1 MPEDSLIT
9 KGPEVADVNR
19 SIWKTWVTVIVPAF
33 VAFGA
38 SYLFINGNLLW
49 CGILAVIFLS
59 LLALQAFFLKEFG
72 YIALALF
79 LETAA
84 LVAPY
89 YHTSF
94 SYLILSAAII
104 FVCFLGGVLSGRREL
119 ENALKVPFS
128 RVARKALVGGATGVL
143 LGMTILSAVVGGGS
157 SFSYGDLVKTV
168 LDPMITPV
176 MRYYAP
182 DYTPDMTVRGVL
194 IQVVRRAQP
203 AIDKLPKSAGSKVLN
218 DAVNAAS
225 VQLKS
230 SLGVDLNL
238 DSTVSANVTDL
249 FVKKVG
255 VMSLPIKFAIY
266 AILFLLLWAAIH
278 FVAAVLSYPLLVV
291 TFILFEI
298 FIAAGFAVIQLES
311 RSREIVL
318 LS

>member
-128 RVARKALVGGATGVL
+128 RVARKALVGGMTGVL
-143 LGMTILSAVVGGGS
+143 FGAAVLGTVGSGS
-157 SFSYGDLVKTV
+157 SPFSYENLIKVV
-168 LDPMITPV
+168 LDPAITPV
-176 MRYYAP
+176 MKYYSP
-182 DYTPDMTVRGVL
+182 DYTPSMTVRGVL
-194 IQVVRRAQP
+194 AHIIRRAQP
-203 AIDKLPKSAGSKVLN
+203 TIDSLPQKVGDKALN
-218 DAVNAAS
+218 DLVNTAAA
-225 VQLKS
+225 QLKD
-230 SLGVDLNL
+230 SLGVEVNL
-238 DSTVSANVTDL
+238 DATVSANVTDL
-249 FVKKVG
+249 LAKKIETTG
-255 VMSLPIKFAIY
+255 LPVQLLIY
-266 AILFLLLWAAIH
+266 AVVFLLLWITVR